1 MEILLRERWSENILF
16 FIEDTGAISYEEPYL
31 AGFEYSREISA
42 SGQTEG
48 VTDDLEANLYRHE
61 EVQGVPEEP
70 SNDEEQQTSSKTP
83 FALKHDIYSI
93 GILLLEL
100 GLQKPVIQIYEE
112 ANQTKDYEHSATA
125 FREWILDVSVPK
137 LGRSRGKEYTM
148 ATELCLKSEF
158 EGTSIDELQQAFYKG
173 VIKPITGSWGS

>member
-1 MEILLRERWSENILF
+1 LYFEDDKGNI
-16 FIEDTGAISYEEPYL
+16 TYGEPYL
-31 AGFEYSREISA
+31 VGFEYSREISA
-42 SGQTEG
+42 PGQTEG

-70 SNDEEQQTSSKTP
+70 SNEESQQTTNKTS

-100 GLQKPVIQIYEE
+100 GLQKPVIQIQEE
-112 ANQTKDYEHSATA
+112 ANQTEDYEHSAAA
-125 FREWILDVSVPK
+125 FREWMLRKSLPK
-137 LGRSRGKEYTM
+137 LGRSRGKEYMM

-158 EGTSIDELQQAFYKG
+158 EGTSTDEFQQAFYKG
-173 VIKPITGSWGS
+173 VVKPISGSWGGDI